1 MKIEKKFLKDLKPA
15 EYNPRQANA
24 KQQKNLADSLK
35 KFGVVE
41 PIIININQDRK
52 NIIIGGH
59 FRVRE
64 LIKLGYK
71 EVDCVIVDLSLEDE
85 KELNI
90 RLNANTGE
98 WDISLLNE
106 FFDNDDLLEWGL
118 ELNDDEISI
127 DESKETMNDDD
138 VPNVANNITQKGD
151 LYELNNH
158 RLLCGDATIFDNVEK
173 LMNNELAD
181 LIHSDPPYNVNVS
194 NSQGM
199 IIKNDNMSKDEF
211 RQFIRDVYS
220 NMFLAS
226 KKGASA
232 YIYHSESER
241 ATFTD
246 EFINCGFKLAQ
257 ILIWVK
263 SHFTLSRQDYNWRHE
278 PILYGWKEGA
288 GHYFCED
295 YTQDTII
302 DKQRDE
308 IKNMEK
314 NQLITL
320 IQNLMNNTNDSIIY
334 HNKTLHNELHPT
346 MKPVELCERLIK
358 NSSKINNIVIDF
370 FAGSGSTLIACEKL
384 KRKCFLLELDE
395 KYCDVVVKRYIN
407 FCISNNIDL
416 SIKRNGFD
424 CIKDFT

>member
-1 MKIEKKFLKDLKPA
+1 MKIEKRLLKDLKPA

-24 KQQKNLADSLK
+24 KQEKHLTESLK

-41 PIIININQDRK
+41 PIIVNMNDNRQ

-64 LIKLGYK
+64 LKKLGYK

-118 ELNDDEISI
+118 ELNDDEISV
-127 DESKETMNDDD
+127 DESKETINDDD

-158 RLLCGDATIFDNVEK
+158 RLLCGDATIFDNVAK

-181 LIHSDPPYNVNVS
+181 LIHSDPPYNVNIS

-199 IIKNDNMSKDEF
+199 TIKNDNMSKDEF
-211 RQFIRDVYS
+211 KKFIRDVYS

-226 KKGASA
+226 KKGAVA
-232 YIYHSESER
+232 YIYHGESER

-263 SHFTLSRQDYNWRHE
+263 SHFTFSRQDYNWRHE

-288 GHYFCED
+288 SHYFCED

-320 IQNLMNNTNDSIIY
+320 IQNLLNNANDSIIY
-334 HNKTLHNELHPT
+334 NNKTLHNELHPT

-358 NSSKINNIVIDF
+358 NSSKVNDIVIDF

-395 KYCDVVVKRYIN
+395 KYCDVVVKRYID
-407 FCISNNIDL
+407 FCKLNNIDL
-416 SIKRNGFD
+416 SVKRNGVD
-424 CIKDFT
+424 CIEDFK